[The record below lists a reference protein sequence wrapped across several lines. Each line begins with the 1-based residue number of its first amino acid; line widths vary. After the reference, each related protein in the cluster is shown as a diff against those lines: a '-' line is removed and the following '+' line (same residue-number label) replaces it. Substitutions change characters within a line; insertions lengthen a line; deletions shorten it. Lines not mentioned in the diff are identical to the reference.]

1 MINIIPNTANH
12 THWQVAQNS
21 RASQN
26 LPKSMVAPT
35 LTEKKMKK
43 HGHTTID
50 TTAYPPSSE
59 TQGIIIRYVQ
69 LRLKNEI

>member
-1 MINIIPNTANH
+1 MINLIPNTANH
-12 THWQVAQNS
+12 THRQVAQNS

-43 HGHTTID
+43 HRHTTLSNKCHCCVAVHDIFD
-50 TTAYPPSSE
+50 FVA
-59 TQGIIIRYVQ
+59 RYTDA
-69 LRLKNEI
+69 